1 MSRLET
7 CKLWQQRLLRFDASQ
22 MTVAQFCL
30 SEGVSQASFYN
41 WIKRLQDP
49 SVLPKTQPAKPEAQF
64 IPLRLTADSA
74 NDATVNSRQHDDRTP
89 RQGSHSR
96 GSSR

>member
-49 SVLPKTQPAKPEAQF
+49 SVLPKTQPAKSQAQL

-74 NDATVNSRQHDDRTP
+74 NDAMVNSHQHDD
-89 RQGSHSR
+89 
-96 GSSR
+96 